1 MRRLFYGYVKQS
13 SYAKQITPTLI
24 RKNHTKIHAK
34 TLDNFAYLCY
44 HGREPKNMSIRF
56 TKLEVIALGLP

>member
-1 MRRLFYGYVKQS
+1 M
-13 SYAKQITPTLI
+13 LI
-24 RKNHTKIHAK
+24 RKNYARIHAK

-56 TKLEVIALGLP
+56 TKSEVVALGLP